1 MPKPNSATT
10 DSDAQKPDVPGPTLT
25 ADAARARHAALS
37 AEIAEADRLYHQEDA
52 PEISDA
58 AYDALRREL
67 ETLEAQVPELAG
79 TGLASTAVG
88 AKPSEKFAKVR
99 HAVPMLSLG
108 NAFADEEVE
117 EFVARVRRFLN
128 RPEAPLAFTAE
139 PKIDGLSLSLRYE
152 DGRLVTAATRGDG
165 ETGENVTANART
177 VEDIPQALAG
187 SGWPAICEVRGEVY
201 LSHADFAAINA
212 RQAAAGKPLF
222 ANPRNA
228 AAGSL
233 RQLDPGIT
241 ASRPLKFFAYAWGE
255 VVPPFEGTQSGVMA
269 LFRAWGLPVNPLTVT
284 CADAAG
290 MIAHY
295 RRIEADRPTLGYDI
309 DGVVYKV
316 DDLALQKR
324 LGFVSR
330 SPRWALAHKFAAQE
344 AFTVVEGIDI
354 NVGRTGSLNPLAR
367 LRPVTV
373 GGVVVSNATL
383 HNEGYVK
390 GVGGDGEPIRD
401 GRDIRV
407 GDTVVVL
414 RAGDVIPKVMD
425 VVLDKRPAD
434 AKPFVFPE
442 TCPACG
448 SKAVREINPRTGK
461 PDAVRRCT
469 GGLICPAQGVERL
482 KHFVSRNGFDLEGFG
497 QTYIEV
503 LFEAGLVRQPAD
515 LFTLEFEPL
524 KAAIVARREALSAE
538 RRAEGAPAPKKP
550 TKKKGEEEDKAI
562 HNLLAAVAERRHLPM
577 NRFLFALGIPDIG
590 ESTAKALAKRF
601 SDFSELKTALRAA
614 ADAQAGPDWIAFS
627 AVPRIGPTTRDRLL
641 EAGLPGEAGHSAEAG
656 PSAEA
661 GDPDEGE
668 PAPAETG
675 KIRFSTSQRASLLAH
690 YGSLDAVRAAIARA
704 AEQRPGDAYRVFA
717 DDGEIGPVAT
727 DSLIAFFSEPHNDAA
742 VSALLGEVRVA
753 PMEAAASTAAFSGKT
768 VVFTGTLEK
777 MTRNEAKATAERLGA
792 KVSGSVSAKTD
803 LVVAGPGAGSKL
815 KDAEKH
821 GVRVVSEDEWL
832 AMVAGA

>member
-1 MPKPNSATT
+1 MPARSAADI
-10 DSDAQKPDVPGPTLT
+10 DSLT
-25 ADAARARHAALS
+25 EAGAKERHAALS
-37 AEIAEADRLYHQEDA
+37 AEIAEADRLYHGEDA

-58 AYDALRREL
+58 EYDALRREL
-67 ETLEAQVPELAG
+67 EAIEARFPDLAG
-79 TGLASTAVG
+79 TGEASVSVG
-88 AKPSEKFAKVR
+88 AKPSSRFEKVR

-117 EFVARVRRFLN
+117 DFVARVRRFLN
-128 RPEAPLAFTAE
+128 WPDGEPLAFTAE

-152 DGRLVTAATRGDG
+152 KGQLVTAATRGDG
-165 ETGENVTANART
+165 EVGEKVTANART
-177 VEDIPQALAG
+177 VDDIPEMLSG
-187 SGWPAICEVRGEVY
+187 TGWPDVLEVRGEVY
-201 LSHADFAAINA
+201 LSHADFAAINM
-212 RQAAAGKPLF
+212 RQEADGKPAF

-233 RQLDPGIT
+233 RQKDAAIT
-241 ASRPLKFFAYAWGE
+241 ASRPLHFFAYAWGE
-255 VVPPFEGTQSGVMA
+255 VSEPVAETQFETLA
-269 LFRAWGLPVNPLTVT
+269 RFRDWGLSVNPLTVR
-284 CADAAG
+284 CESAAEL
-290 MIAHY
+290 IAHY
-295 RRIEADRPTLGYDI
+295 EKIGRQRADLGYDI

-344 AFTVVEGIDI
+344 AFTTLEAIDI
-354 NVGRTGSLNPLAR
+354 QVGRTGSLNPLAR
-367 LRPVTV
+367 LKPVTV

-383 HNEGYVK
+383 HNEGYVQ

-407 GDTVVVL
+407 GDTVIVV

-434 AKPFVFPE
+434 SKPFVFRT

-448 SKAVREINPRTGK
+448 SKAVREMNPRTK
-461 PDAVRRCT
+461 KLDAIRRCT

-503 LFEAGLVRQPAD
+503 LFEAGLVKQPAD
-515 LFTLEFEPL
+515 LFRLEFEPL
-524 KAAIVARREALSAE
+524 QAAIVARREELSAQ
-538 RRAEGAPAPKKP
+538 RRAEGEPAPKKP

-562 HNLLAAVAERRHLPM
+562 TNLLASLDARRTIPL
-577 NRFLFALGIPDIG
+577 NRLLFALGIRHIG

-601 SDFSELKTALRAA
+601 SDMRTLESAIDAA
-614 ADAQAGPDWIAFS
+614 AGAQAGPDWLELSGI
-627 AVPRIGPTTRDRLL
+627 PRIGPGTRDKLFAET
-641 EAGLPGEAGHSAEAG
+641 EASPGEALKGLSTGARLRARLTSAQGEA
-656 PSAEA
+656 
-661 GDPDEGE
+661 
-668 PAPAETG
+668 
-675 KIRFSTSQRASLLAH
+675 LLAH
-690 YGSLDAVRAAIARA
+690 YGNAEAADAALERAAG
-704 AEQRPGDAYRVFA
+704 QRPGEAYHLLA

-727 DSLIAFFSEPHNDAA
+727 DSLIEFFAEPHNAEA
-742 VSALLGEVRVA
+742 VAALLDQVTTE
-753 PMEAAASTAAFSGKT
+753 PLAAAATATAFAGKT

-777 MTRNEAKATAERLGA
+777 MTRSEAKATAERLGA

-821 GVRVVSEDEWL
+821 AVKVISEDDWL
-832 AMVAGA
+832 AMLAEA